1 MPSYRPAWLGRITRV
16 WKKKTQN
23 KHITAQCK
31 KNKCEKR
38 EGTLVIGIYVTGGKI
53 FITLVENR

>member
-1 MPSYRPAWLGRITRV
+1 MPSYRPAWLGRITRA
-16 WKKKTQN
+16 WRKPKIN
-23 KHITAQCK
+23 ITAQCK